1 MIDIN
6 SLLIESSIDNEP
18 VEEEVVT
25 EWKVDSKE
33 KEKVIKSALSDFSKE
48 LDKDVKKYVTFADD
62 SNIEKYNFTIIR
74 KLTKKSI
81 YESKGK
87 KIFIG
92 EYFFPFATDRR
103 SLYRTLKANI
113 KEFNENHVGKCKIA
127 IYNKVDSGGYAISA
141 LETAYLRLTINKD
154 SIKESGINFAD
165 SVMES
170 LFG

>member
-6 SLLIESSIDNEP
+6 SLLIESSFDNEP

-48 LDKDVKKYVTFADD
+48 LDKDVKKYVTIADN
-62 SNIEKYNFTIIR
+62 SNIEKYNFSIIR

-87 KIFIG
+87 KVFIG
-92 EYFFPFATDRR
+92 EYYFPFAADRGY
-103 SLYRTLKANI
+103 LYRTLRDNI
-113 KEFNENHVGKCKIA
+113 KEFNENHTGKYKIT
-127 IYNKVDSGGYAISA
+127 IYDKVDSGGYSISE

-154 SIKESGINFAD
+154 SIKESGTDFAD